1 MASTQNRAGNLF
13 RAPRRGGDTVLTVAT
28 RWYDPAV
35 IVATLDGVVD
45 AANVD
50 TVVDV
55 VLDRAML
62 CCSLIV
68 DLRAVTYMSISGL
81 EALLLLHGRC
91 EIADTRWTIIP
102 RMRSSGFCI
111 DSTPPAWCRRRH
123 VWKTGSPPQNSMC
136 PSCRWR
142 DPATRAGSPEPVIE
156 NRCGTA
162 PPGPHKAFSGPNT
175 ARTLGVRPQDRLSAA
190 TTARPEAGLVP

>member
-1 MASTQNRAGNLF
+1 MECGPAAVRRRPGIPRVRKLPMASTRNRTGNLF
-13 RAPRRGGDTVLTVAT
+13 RPPRRGDTALTVAT

-35 IVATLDGVVD
+35 IVATIDGVVD

-50 TVVDV
+50 TLVDV

-68 DLRAVTYMSISGL
+68 DLRDVTYMSISGL

-102 RMRSSGFCI
+102 SDAVQRLLHRFDTTGMVPTTTCLEDAF
-111 DSTPPAWCRRRH
+111 AAAELH
-123 VWKTGSPPQNSMC
+123 VPIVQV
-136 PSCRWR
+136 
-142 DPATRAGSPEPVIE
+142 AG
-156 NRCGTA
+156 
-162 PPGPHKAFSGPNT
+162 PGDEGRIA
-175 ARTLGVRPQDRLSAA
+175 
-190 TTARPEAGLVP
+190 